1 MKKKIVAGLLLYS
14 AIFLA
19 GGIYIVVAIESGT
32 SRLDTLIRL
41 HQVEIL
47 REHYLIQIK
56 RVQADIALR
65 NTRHPIQMDTVV
77 RDVVNMG
84 RVVNACFDCHHQ
96 PEVAARL
103 QELKGDT
110 EAYED
115 ALSRVLTLRAN
126 AARREEEEDNAFR
139 KGEALS
145 SKVRD
150 MIAMTSGKLGDM
162 TERSLAEIERTK
174 YVLYVLLAASP
185 LLAGVLAFAFV
196 REFTGSVNTLLDAT
210 RKLKGGELDHRVAA
224 QKDEFGEL
232 ASAFNEMAGSLQEQ
246 MRKMQRTEQMVV
258 AAELAAGLAHE
269 IKNPLAGI
277 KVAMNV
283 LSGEATLSDE
293 DRGVLE
299 KVVGEVSRVE
309 ALMKSFLNFTKPP
322 KPQLAPIQVNSLLN
336 TTLALYLRRHSLSPP
351 GEPERIEI
359 VKDFRPLPATKADP
373 MQLQQV
379 VLNIVLNAIHAM
391 PAGGTLTIRT
401 SHEEA
406 PGFIRIEISDT
417 GKGIKPE
424 LIDNIFQ
431 PFFTTKAKGTG
442 LGLAISRQL
451 VEQNGGSIGAA
462 NNPAGGST
470 FTIRLPVTPVEE
482 GLAT

>member
-32 SRLDTLIRL
+32 SRLDDLIRL

-56 RVQADIALR
+56 RVQADVALR
-65 NTRHPIQMDTVV
+65 YTRHPMQLDTVV
-77 RDVVNMG
+77 QDVVNMG
-84 RVVNACFDCHHQ
+84 RVVNACFDCHHK

-103 QELKGDT
+103 QDLKRET
-110 EAYED
+110 EEYKD
-115 ALSRVLTLRAN
+115 ALSRVLTVRAN

-139 KGEALS
+139 KGEVLS
-145 SKVRD
+145 AKVRD

-162 TERSLAEIERTK
+162 TEKSLAEIEKTK
-174 YVLYVLLAASP
+174 YILYVLLAVSP
-185 LLAGVLAFAFV
+185 LMAGVLAFAFV

-283 LSGEATLSDE
+283 LSAEATLSEE
-293 DRGVLE
+293 DKDVLG

-309 ALMKSFLNFTKPP
+309 ALMKTFLNFTKPP
-322 KPQLAPIQVNSLLN
+322 RPQLAPIQINNLLN
-336 TTLALYLRRHSLSPP
+336 TTLAFYLKHHSLPP
-351 GEPERIEI
+351 GGPDRIGI
-359 VKDFRPLPATKADP
+359 VKDLRPLPATKADP

-401 SHEEA
+401 SLEEEPA
-406 PGFIRIEISDT
+406 FIRIEISDT

-424 LIDNIFQ
+424 LIDKIFQ

-442 LGLAISRQL
+442 LGLAISKQL
-451 VEQNGGSIGAA
+451 IEQHGGSIGAA
-462 NNPAGGST
+462 NNPGGGCT
-470 FTIRLPVTPVEE
+470 VTIRLPVTPVEE
-482 GLAT
+482 GLEA